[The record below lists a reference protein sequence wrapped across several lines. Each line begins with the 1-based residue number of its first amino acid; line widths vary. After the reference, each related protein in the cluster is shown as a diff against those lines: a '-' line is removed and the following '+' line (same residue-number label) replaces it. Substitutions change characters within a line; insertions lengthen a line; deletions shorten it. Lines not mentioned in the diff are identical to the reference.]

1 MQLDMFTAVKE
12 PLPEWVKAPPE
23 PPKPK
28 RGSLDHLSG
37 CGWETFRPKP
47 YAVRKEGPYKCWILN
62 EN

>member
-28 RGSLDHLSG
+28 RGSFDHLSE
-37 CGWETFRPKP
+37 CEWETFRPKP
-47 YAVRKEGPYKCWILN
+47 YTVRKEGQYKCWILN

>member
-1 MQLDMFTAVKE
+1 MQLDMFNLVKE
-12 PLPEWVKAPPE
+12 AQPEWVKAPPE

-28 RGSLDHLSG
+28 RGSLDHLSA

-47 YAVRKEGPYKCWILN
+47 YTIRKEGPYKCWILN